1 MPIPFAQLP
10 EDLRR
15 YIKGGADRGDE
26 DIPSEEILS
35 AIGIAIGDL
44 WEEAKTARVSSG
56 IERRWRDAEDAY
68 AGIDDAN
75 RGEMSGGSQA
85 EKSMSPQGPV
95 QFQRAN
101 LEEGDSKSTLYFL
114 LTPRYVDAGVAKLC
128 EILLAPGAKSFS
140 FSATPVPEL
149 IQAKDDN
156 RQVLLDSVP
165 GNPPAMRPATPEE
178 ATQIGAGG
186 TPSPLQ
192 GAAPVV
198 PAPAVGGGP
207 PPAPPAAGAVQ
218 ISMPGQPAQSQ
229 QLAPMGHNGGPPMVP
244 ITVKDLAKEAV
255 ESAEKAAKKVEK
267 RVYDWMVECH
277 RSSHVRKVASDAGR
291 LGVGVL
297 KGPYPRP
304 SKQMAIIRNGQDAQ
318 LKIREVIK
326 PGSKWVNAWNF
337 FPDPACGE
345 NIQDGEYVFE
355 REWMTERQVRAL
367 KKLPGYIRR
376 QINQVILEG
385 PQKVNVKEG
394 AENRETQ
401 SEDEKGQKG
410 KYEVKYFYGTLTR
423 EEMGVIHDAA
433 DYARDKPSL
442 DELAPPE
449 REQVYA
455 IVTMINET
463 VVRATVNPLD
473 SGEFPYHA
481 MPWQRRTGSWAG
493 KGIAEQMDTPQRV
506 ANASLR
512 SLLDNAGVSAGGQ
525 IIIDLTK
532 VTPADGIMAMSP
544 HKIWY
549 VNGDD
554 AAVDVREAM
563 QMFEIPNHTTELMA
577 IFDKAMMMAEESTSI
592 PLITQGQSGP
602 TTPETYGGMQLQ
614 NTNAQQLLRSIGY
627 TFDDAIT
634 VPETDQ
640 YYEWA
645 MLDPEVPN
653 DEKGDWTID
662 ARGSS
667 ALIEQALQ
675 DQTVAQLLP
684 LSVQSPAFGLNPKS
698 TMEMYLRTKKL
709 NPKEMQYTEEQQAKI
724 DAAAQQTPAA
734 PQIEAAKIRVAFE
747 EKKLQSDDAFRQK
760 ELSDNI
766 NMRLQELKL
775 EHETAAM
782 KYAMDQKIT
791 LDQVKAQLAG
801 TAMKLEAQER
811 LSARDQ
817 AISLKRDREKQ
828 PPRGQPRRQ
837 PVRKVATPAVEPAGR
852 AEPGSAFQ
860 A

>member
-15 YIKGGADRGDE
+15 YIKGAETRGNE
-26 DIPSEEILS
+26 DIPSEEVLS
-35 AIGIAIGDL
+35 AIGVAIGNL
-44 WEEAKTARVSSG
+44 WEEAKNARVSSG

-75 RGEMSGGSQA
+75 RGEMSGASQW

-95 QFQRAN
+95 QTARAN
-101 LEEGDSKSTLYFL
+101 LEDGDSKSTLYFL

-140 FSATPVPEL
+140 FSATPLPDL
-149 IQAKDDN
+149 IQAKEDN
-156 RQVLLDSVP
+156 RPVLLDHLP
-165 GNPPAMRPATPEE
+165 GSPPAMRPALPEE

-192 GAAPVV
+192 GAVPV
-198 PAPAVGGGP
+198 PAPAAG
-207 PPAPPAAGAVQ
+207 APDPSAGAVQ
-218 ISMPGQPAQSQ
+218 ISMPGQPMQAQ
-229 QLAPMGHNGGPPMVP
+229 PMGPMVGHNGGPPMVP
-244 ITVKDLAKEAV
+244 VRVKDLAKEA
-255 ESAEKAAKKVEK
+255 AEQADKAAKKVEK

-277 RSSHVRKVASDAGR
+277 RSSQVRKVAFDSGR

-297 KGPYPRP
+297 KGPYPRK
-304 SKQMAIIRNGQDAQ
+304 SKQMATLRDRDMVQ

-326 PGSKWVNAWNF
+326 PASKWVNAWNF

-355 REWMTERQVRAL
+355 REWMTERQLRAL
-367 KKLPGYIRR
+367 KKMPGYIRR
-376 QINQVILEG
+376 KIDQVIAEG
-385 PQKVNVKEG
+385 PQKVNVSEG
-394 AENRETQ
+394 SENRSPQGQDDQT
-401 SEDEKGQKG
+401 QKG
-410 KYEVKYFYGTLTR
+410 KYEVKFFYGTLTR
-423 EEMGVIHDAA
+423 EEMGIIHDAA
-433 DYARDKPSL
+433 DYGSERKPTL

-449 REQVYA
+449 REQVYVIA
-455 IVTMINET
+455 TTINDS

-481 MPWQRRTGSWAG
+481 MPWQRRSGSWAG

-549 VNGDD
+549 ANGDEE
-554 AAVDVREAM
+554 AVDVREAM
-563 QMFEIPNHTTELMA
+563 QMFEIPNHTNELMA

-614 NTNAQQLLRSIGY
+614 NSNAQQLLRSVGY
-627 TFDDAIT
+627 TFDDTIT

-662 ARGSS
+662 AHGSP
-667 ALIEQALQ
+667 ALIEKALQ
-675 DQTVAQLLP
+675 NQFIAQMGP
-684 LSVQSPAFGLNPKS
+684 LVKDPAYGANPRKWFGLLLEANH
-698 TMEMYLRTKKL
+698 L
-709 NPKEMQYTEEQQAKI
+709 NPTDIQYTEEEQAKV
-724 DAAAQQTPAA
+724 DAAASQVPSA
-734 PQIEAAKIRVAFE
+734 PVVEAAKLRIAFE
-747 EKKLQSDDAFRQK
+747 EKKLQTDSGLKAKDMQDNVQV
-760 ELSDNI
+760 EL
-766 NMRLQELKL
+766 ETLKL
-775 EHETAAM
+775 KERIAM
-782 KYAMDQKIT
+782 LEYANREKTT
-791 LDQVKAQLAG
+791 LDKVKADLAG

-817 AISLKRDREKQ
+817 AIGLKRDREKQ
-828 PPRGQPRRQ
+828 PPRGEPRRQ
-837 PVRKVATPAVEPAGR
+837 PARQVLTPPTEPVGR
-852 AEPGSAFQ
+852 ARNGAAYQ